1 MVVEKTIHSKQPRL
15 PRRAHPQGC
24 LQLGSAVRVHGVKR
38 GGFLLRRFGGI
49 AKHMAGGC
57 KKETC
62 FRHLALRGP
71 QQVFGPLHIDAPG
84 FLNGPFAFAHVR
96 LCRKMVN
103 FIGLRLLHG
112 HPHLLWIG
120 HIAFVTT
127 PTVHLV
133 AFALEQLAEIPAI
146 LSGDSRDEGAR
157 LHPPCPTNLRSSS
170 TISFTSPSNVVPGSQ
185 PSCSRALAGSPKSKS
200 TSAGR

>member
-1 MVVEKTIHSKQPRL
+1 M
-15 PRRAHPQGC
+15 GW
-24 LQLGSAVRVHGVKR
+24 
-38 GGFLLRRFGGI
+38 FLLGRFIGI
-49 AKHMAGGC
+49 AKHMAGGGE
-57 KKETC
+57 KEPG
-62 FRHLALRGP
+62 FRHFALRGT
-71 QQVFGPLHIDAPG
+71 QQVFGALHIDASG
-84 FLNGPFAFAHVR
+84 FLSGPFAVAHVR
-96 LCRKMVN
+96 LGRKMID

-112 HPHLLWIG
+112 HPHLLRIG

-133 AFALEQLAEIPAI
+133 AFALEQFAEIPAI

-170 TISFTSPSNVVPGSQ
+170 TISFTRPSNVVLGSQ